1 MTVLEVI
8 QRSTEFLAKKGVE
21 SPRLQVELLLAHL
34 LKLPRMQLYLK
45 FERAL
50 TSAELDSLRE
60 LIQRRGR
67 REPLQHIIGSTS
79 FCGLEIAVNRSVLVP
94 RPETELLAEN
104 GWSFLN
110 ELVTKKAE
118 GAPVRASS
126 AERAG
131 EASALLRETEPSTS
145 NLQPVTAS
153 DFGTGS
159 GCVAIAVAVNSPA
172 AEVYALEISPE
183 ALDLARKNASSLG
196 LGDRIRFVQSDG
208 FAGLTEQTRVD
219 LILSNPPYVPSAEIA
234 TLQPEVR
241 DYDPRAALDGG
252 PDGLD
257 FYRRLSAEAG
267 RFLKPSGKIMVEFG
281 DNQAQRVQEL
291 FEQQN
296 WVVERIVDDYT
307 QRPRIM
313 IARLKYG

>member
-1 MTVLEVI
+1 LEVI

-21 SPRLQVELLLAHL
+21 SPRLQVELLLTRL

-45 FERAL
+45 FERTL
-50 TSAELDSLRE
+50 TSAELDSLRD

-79 FCGLEIAVNRSVLVP
+79 FCGLEIAVNRHVLVP

-110 ELVTKKAE
+110 QLAKPKAE
-118 GAPVRASS
+118 AVS
-126 AERAG
+126 AWVNPPEHAG
-131 EASALLRETEPSTS
+131 EASALLRETEPSTF
-145 NLQPVTAS
+145 NLQPATAL

-159 GCVAIAVAVNSPA
+159 GCVAIAVAVNCPA
-172 AEVYALEISPE
+172 AIVCALEVSLE
-183 ALDLARKNASSLG
+183 ALKLARQNASALG
-196 LGDRIRFVQSDG
+196 VGDRIRFVQSDG
-208 FAGLTEQTRVD
+208 FAGLTEPTRVD
-219 LILSNPPYVPSAEIA
+219 LILSNPPYVPSAEVA

-241 DYDPRAALDGG
+241 DYDPRTALDGG

-267 RFLKPSGKIMVEFG
+267 HFLKPSGKIMVEFG
-281 DNQAQRVQEL
+281 DNQAQRVQQL

>member
-8 QRSTEFLAKKGVE
+8 QRSTEFLAKRGVE
-21 SPRLQVELLLAHL
+21 SPRLQVELLLAHV

-50 TSAELDSLRE
+50 TSAELDGLRE

-94 RPETELLAEN
+94 RPETELLAET
-104 GWSFLN
+104 GWRFLN
-110 ELVTKKAE
+110 ERATRKTE
-118 GAPVRASS
+118 TAPVRESS
-126 AERAG
+126 VETTAEAV
-131 EASALLRETEPSTS
+131 AVLQETEPSTF
-145 NLQPVTAS
+145 NLHPVTAL

-159 GCVAIAVAVNSPA
+159 GCVAIALAVKCPVA
-172 AEVYALEISPE
+172 EIYALEVSSE
-183 ALDLARKNASSLG
+183 ALDVARRNASSLG
-196 LGDRIRFVQSDG
+196 VSDRIRFVQSDG
-208 FAGLTEQTRVD
+208 FGGLPAQAQVN
-219 LILSNPPYVPSAEIA
+219 LILSNPPYVPSAEIL

-241 DYDPRAALDGG
+241 DHDPRAALDGG

-267 RFLKPSGKIMVEFG
+267 AFLKPGGKIMVEFG
-281 DNQAQRVQEL
+281 DNRAQRVQDL

-296 WVVERIVDDYT
+296 WVVERILEDYT

-313 IARLKYG
+313 IARPKYG